1 MNMSTHKQYELKKVL
16 MELYRPIV
24 GTGNNISNN
33 ENLILCYKN
42 SKTGVMEETRAF
54 NNIDDF
60 IIYIANSR
68 RTSYCET
75 YFNLYTSEN
84 DQRKTEYIKT
94 ACFIGLDFDRKD
106 FEAKGI
112 ELNIN
117 YIQSKFHEIGLFYN
131 LLVNSGNGIH
141 VYIYIEP
148 TENID
153 LVVKV
158 AKEIAKRSGA
168 DINACKPTQLLR
180 VPFTFNN
187 KQLSEGIKKPVVLI
201 HMDESPMRKDINKIA
216 KKLFRKET
224 GTNKTLKITNGCMK
238 INDLTTIPIEK
249 GISRHEELLWLYG
262 KLLQFNT
269 TQGQI
274 MVACEKFQ
282 ELNNLEDFEYQV
294 KWLKENGKSL
304 SPCGNCKYKGKCHNY
319 IEEDIDY
326 TSGQYFETTEKTI
339 KKCSKKGNGTMSG
352 DMLVVYALL
361 KVYYEGIT
369 QTEILEQ
376 LSKNEKKK
384 PCISKPTLI
393 KLLKEMEQMKLI
405 EVTTEGN
412 KKLYKLNS
420 KVDNIK
426 HEEYKFLIN
435 FASADKVIQ
444 GQIKSEDLR
453 LYCFMKYLHNVEK
466 RTNKKTGN
474 VFSIR
479 QMELSRLYGEDQGNI
494 SKRINR
500 LEEYGL
506 LGIVYRKSI
515 YGRDYYIY
523 KLKF

>member
-1 MNMSTHKQYELKKVL
+1 
-16 MELYRPIV
+16 
-24 GTGNNISNN
+24 
-33 ENLILCYKN
+33 
-42 SKTGVMEETRAF
+42 
-54 NNIDDF
+54 
-60 IIYIANSR
+60 
-68 RTSYCET
+68 
-75 YFNLYTSEN
+75 
-84 DQRKTEYIKT
+84 
-94 ACFIGLDFDRKD
+94 
-106 FEAKGI
+106 
-112 ELNIN
+112 
-117 YIQSKFHEIGLFYN
+117 
-131 LLVNSGNGIH
+131 
-141 VYIYIEP
+141 
-148 TENID
+148 
-153 LVVKV
+153 
-158 AKEIAKRSGA
+158 
-168 DINACKPTQLLR
+168 
-180 VPFTFNN
+180 
-187 KQLSEGIKKPVVLI
+187 
-201 HMDESPMRKDINKIA
+201 
-216 KKLFRKET
+216 
-224 GTNKTLKITNGCMK
+224 
-238 INDLTTIPIEK
+238 
-249 GISRHEELLWLYG
+249 
-262 KLLQFNT
+262 
-269 TQGQI
+269 
-274 MVACEKFQ
+274 
-282 ELNNLEDFEYQV
+282 
-294 KWLKENGKSL
+294 
-304 SPCGNCKYKGKCHNY
+304 
-319 IEEDIDY
+319 
-326 TSGQYFETTEKTI
+326 
-339 KKCSKKGNGTMSG
+339 MSG